1 MRGGYL
7 CRSYYS
13 VLRLVH
19 QSSEEVSLG
28 APIPREPRNGLCST
42 TSTESVLFVGKLQK
56 ELIKPY
62 GFQAI
67 AN

>member
-28 APIPREPRNGLCST
+28 APIPRLCST